1 MKRKVLL
8 LLAFICFALPLQTSA
23 FTFQELPVASK
34 SKQWYIEI
42 DKSKSENL
50 KALQPKNGEFDTY
63 SLFVKNIGKDVSNV
77 SVEVYRND
85 PQARKAYE
93 LFSVSDMSISKS
105 RTSFT
110 HMNFPLYAKA
120 NKFEVV
126 IKWEE
131 KQFTYNGHPENAGRK
146 YKQTFVFNEQ

>member
-63 SLFVKNIGKDVSNV
+63 SLFVKISGKTYPMYPLKYI
-77 SVEVYRND
+77 EMILR
-85 PQARKAYE
+85 QER
-93 LFSVSDMSISKS
+93 L
-105 RTSFT
+105 T
-110 HMNFPLYAKA
+110 NFLA
-120 NKFEVV
+120 FL
-126 IKWEE
+126 I
-131 KQFTYNGHPENAGRK
+131 
-146 YKQTFVFNEQ
+146 